1 MLSEKQSQETF
12 PLLFVEGAGDGVG
25 PAAQPRARWQ
35 QQRGFLGGP
44 TLPRPGVFS
53 CRFLGSSGINR
64 EEIGRRQQLEIDE
77 AR

>member
-1 MLSEKQSQETF
+1 MLFEQQSQETLL
-12 PLLFVEGAGDGVG
+12 LLFAEDAAADDGAG
-25 PAAQPRARWQ
+25 PAAQPRAQ

-64 EEIGRRQQLEIDE
+64 ERERDRGAATRDK
-77 AR
+77 